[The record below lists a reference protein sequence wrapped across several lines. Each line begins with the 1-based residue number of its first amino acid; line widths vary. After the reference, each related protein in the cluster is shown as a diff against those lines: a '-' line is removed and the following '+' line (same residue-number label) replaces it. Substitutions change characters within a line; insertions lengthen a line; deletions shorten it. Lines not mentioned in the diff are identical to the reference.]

1 MKGTLPFPP
10 GLSRFASSRVLVLSL
25 CLATAILPSGN
36 AEAQDNA
43 APDTRTA
50 SLVDLTLEQLG
61 NIVVTLVSRRDET
74 LADAAASIYVITA
87 EDIRRSG
94 VTSLPEA
101 LRLAPNLQVARADAN
116 QYAITARGFN
126 SVLANKMLVMID
138 GRTVYSPLF
147 SGVFWEA
154 QDMMLEDVDRIE
166 VVSGPGGTL
175 WGMNAVNGVIHVVTR
190 SGADTRGGLAKG
202 GVGTEDRIAAARY
215 GVRLGK
221 ADVRAYTQY
230 REKENTERPDG
241 TESLDASDRIQ
252 AGFRA
257 DWTAP
262 ENTLTLQG
270 DAYRGRIEQPLA
282 ERELRGANVLGR
294 WTRHLDDEQT
304 LRVQAYY
311 DHTERDQ
318 PGAIN
323 EVLGT
328 YDIEMQHGFRPAA
341 RHNVLWGGGFRYQND
356 RVENLT
362 PALAFRPAS
371 RILRVA
377 NVFAQNDITLRENL
391 LLILG
396 IKLEYNDYTEFE
408 YLPDVRISWKPEPTR
423 LVWGSWS
430 RAVRA
435 PSRVDREFYSPANPP
450 HFILAG
456 GPDFDSEVAHVF
468 EIGFRDQ
475 ITEAFHFAFTGF
487 HHDYDALRSLE
498 PSPAGPVFDNG
509 IDGRVTG
516 IETWAGYRT
525 GQSWRVSAGFVYQDK
540 ELESAPGF
548 VALGGTSSLG
558 NDPNHWW
565 IVRSSLTVL
574 RDVEFDAILRYVGSL
589 PQPHVPSYT
598 ALDGRLGWSLDDR
611 AEIAV
616 RGRNLLDE
624 HHPEWGLSAAR
635 PELERAVFA
644 EVKLRI

>member
-1 MKGTLPFPP
+1 MRGAKPFPP
-10 GLSRFASSRVLVLSL
+10 GLSRPAPLRVVVLASLVLAVSL
-25 CLATAILPSGN
+25 SPGDAR
-36 AEAQDNA
+36 AQGV
-43 APDTRTA
+43 PGEDTRTA
-50 SLVDLTLEQLG
+50 SLADLTLEQLSS
-61 NIVVTLVSRRDET
+61 IVVTLVSRRDET
-74 LADAAASIYVITA
+74 LADAAASVFVITS

-101 LRLAPNLQVARADAN
+101 LRLAPNLQVAREDAN
-116 QYAITARGFN
+116 RYAISARGFN

-154 QDMMLEDVDRIE
+154 QDVLLEDVDRIE

-175 WGMNAVNGVIHVVTR
+175 WGINAVNGVIHVVTR
-190 SGADTRGGLAKG
+190 SGADTHGGLAKG
-202 GVGTEDRIAAARY
+202 GIGTEDRIAAARY
-215 GVRLGK
+215 GARLGK

-241 TESLDASDRIQ
+241 TEVQDASDRIQ

-257 DWTAP
+257 DWTAAS
-262 ENTLTLQG
+262 NVVTLQG
-270 DAYRGRIEQPLA
+270 DAYRGRIDQVIS

-294 WTRHLDDEQT
+294 WTRDLENGQK

-328 YDIEMQHGFRPAA
+328 YDIELQHGFHPTA
-341 RHNVLWGGGFRYQND
+341 RQNVVWGGGFRYQSD
-356 RVENLT
+356 RVENLS

-371 RILRVA
+371 RILRVG
-377 NVFAQNDITLRENL
+377 NVFAQDDIAIREDL

-396 IKLEYNDYTEFE
+396 LKIEYNDYTEFE
-408 YLPDVRISWKPEPTR
+408 YLPSARVSWKPRENR
-423 LVWGSWS
+423 LVWGAWS

-435 PSRVDREFYSPANPP
+435 PSRVDREFYVPADPP
-450 HFILAG
+450 YAVLAG
-456 GPDFDSEVAHVF
+456 GPEFDSEVAYVY
-468 EIGFRDQ
+468 EIGYRDQ
-475 ITEAFHFAFTGF
+475 ITEAFTVSFTGF
-487 HHDYDALRSLE
+487 HHDYSELRSLE

-509 IDGRVTG
+509 VEGRVSG
-516 IETWAGYRT
+516 LETWAGYRT

-540 ELESAPGF
+540 ELEVSPGVGAPD
-548 VALGGTSSLG
+548 LG

-565 IVRSSLTVL
+565 IVRSSLTML
-574 RDVEFDAILRYVGSL
+574 REFEFDAILRYVGSL

-598 ALDGRLGWSLDDR
+598 ALDARLGWTLDRR
-611 AEIAV
+611 AELSV
-616 RGRNLLDE
+616 RGRNLLDD
-624 HHPEWGLSAAR
+624 HHAEWGAPAAR

-644 EVKLRI
+644 QVTLRI